1 MTTDTRPTADGTGNR
16 SHTITSEHDVSDA
29 IEAAASPRPR
39 MKWVWIL
46 GLGGMFFEA
55 YSSAALGTGLGPLS
69 IEFALTPADIAL
81 LTSMSMFVALLVCPV
96 AGSLSDRW
104 GRVALILVA
113 KVFAVGSALL
123 AALSWNFE
131 ALLVSRMLAG
141 ISWALDCAVVLAYLA
156 EFLPKRHQGRLN
168 RWQGIWYVAT
178 TSNLLFAVMIYQTG
192 VGQSIWR
199 YSLASAG
206 VIALLLAL
214 LQIRF
219 LPESPRWLASQGR
232 VDHAAEVLGLVY
244 DLDVTAGPRPAQL
257 SKRTHSGAARLAD
270 ITELFSRQLRART
283 ILSSVTFMMQGL
295 QYYAIGWYL
304 PVIALTI
311 FGQDFVAATMG
322 AFVFNIFG
330 IIGGFSSGP
339 LATRFRIRRCMQVG
353 FGGVAVVLLLLGF
366 AFDSLPLWMA
376 FMLPALFLLFHSAG
390 AAPGGASLAA
400 LAYPSHLR
408 ALGTGLTMALA
419 SGAAALG
426 LFCYPLLQS
435 ALGEGGAIAAT
446 AVVPVVGLLVSSLI
460 RWDPEHQPAAASADS
475 PEAAGRATH

>member
-1 MTTDTRPTADGTGNR
+1 MAPELRARPAAFVGLPRRPALADR
-16 SHTITSEHDVSDA
+16 WRPSRLR
-29 IEAAASPRPR
+29 AA
-39 MKWVWIL
+39 V
-46 GLGGMFFEA
+46 
-55 YSSAALGTGLGPLS
+55 GPLS
-69 IEFALTPADIAL
+69 
-81 LTSMSMFVALLVCPV
+81 TS

-104 GRVALILVA
+104 GRVALILLA
-113 KVFAVGSALL
+113 KVFAVCSALL

-131 ALLVSRMLAG
+131 TLLVSRVFAG
-141 ISWALDCAVVLAYLA
+141 MSWALDCAVVLAYLA
-156 EFLPKRHQGRLN
+156 EFLPQRHQGRLN

-178 TSNLLFAVMIYQTG
+178 TCNLLFAVAIFHIG

-206 VIALLLAL
+206 VIALILAL
-214 LQIRF
+214 LQLRY
-219 LPESPRWLASQGR
+219 LPESPRWLASQGQ
-232 VDHAAEVLGLVY
+232 VSKAAEVLGPVY
-244 DLDVTAGPRPAQL
+244 DIDVTAGLQQ
-257 SKRTHSGAARLAD
+257 KRVHARTRSGAARLAD
-270 ITELFSRQLRART
+270 VTELFSGKLRART

-304 PVIALTI
+304 PVIALAI

-322 AFVFNIFG
+322 AVVFNIFG

-353 FGGVAVVLLLLGF
+353 FGGAAVVLLLLGL

-376 FMLPALFLLFHSAG
+376 FVLPALFLLFHSAG
-390 AAPGGASLAA
+390 ASPGGASLAA

-435 ALGEGGAIAAT
+435 SLGEGGAIAAT
-446 AVVPVVGLLVSSLI
+446 ALVPLIGLVVSSII
-460 RWDPEHQPAAASADS
+460 RWDPERQRPTDCAESAES
-475 PEAAGRATH
+475 AGRGTNSESGPQPSAL